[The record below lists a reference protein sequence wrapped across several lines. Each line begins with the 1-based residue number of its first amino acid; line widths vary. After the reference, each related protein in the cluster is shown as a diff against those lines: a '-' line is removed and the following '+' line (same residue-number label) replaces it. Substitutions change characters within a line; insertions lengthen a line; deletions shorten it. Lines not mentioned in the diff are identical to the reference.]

1 MLDAGHSLYG
11 PQGLVTA
18 GSGCRALRP
27 RGPLRP
33 CGPPRPHGR
42 PRLSGPTVH
51 SRAHCRAF
59 CPGLGTFIAAKN
71 PAMCAAMYGRQNRRW
86 RAVHFPSQ
94 CTPGSVFSS
103 AAHFRV
109 HCARY
114 CTSVPAKGL
123 AMYAATYGGAGRR
136 TAGTCRAVPSC
147 EKPPGGC
154 PFLVGQHRSAPPL
167 IAGRYHP
174 AHARPSHGSLRYS
187 SCAPTLAAT
196 PRPSNWRTSVRASD
210 PSPP

>member
-1 MLDAGHSLYG
+1 MLDAERSLYG

-27 RGPLRP
+27 RGPPRP

-59 CPGLGTFIAAKN
+59 CPGLGTFPAAKN
-71 PAMCAAMYGRQNRRW
+71 PAMNPRMYGRQNRRW
-86 RAVHFPSQ
+86 RATFP
-94 CTPGSVFSS
+94 
-103 AAHFRV
+103 
-109 HCARY
+109 
-114 CTSVPAKGL
+114 L
-123 AMYAATYGGAGRR
+123 AMYSRVRFLLCSAFPGALRAILHRRPGKRPRNVRGDVRRRGASDRGNMPGGAILRETARRLPVSRR
-136 TAGTCRAVPSC
+136 TAPLGAPTHRRETPSGARAP
-147 EKPPGGC
+147 E
-154 PFLVGQHRSAPPL
+154 
-167 IAGRYHP
+167 
-174 AHARPSHGSLRYS
+174 ARPLRHR

>member
-1 MLDAGHSLYG
+1 MLDAEHSLYG

-27 RGPLRP
+27 RGPPRP

-42 PRLSGPTVH
+42 PQPRGPTVH

-59 CPGLGTFIAAKN
+59 CPGPGTFPAAKN
-71 PAMCAAMYGRQNRRW
+71 PSMVAGCT
-86 RAVHFPSQ
+86 FP
-94 CTPGSVFSS
+94 
-103 AAHFRV
+103 
-109 HCARY
+109 
-114 CTSVPAKGL
+114 L
-123 AMYAATYGGAGRR
+123 AMYSRVRFLLCSAFPGALRAILHRRPGKRARNVRGDVRRRGASDRGNMPGGAILRETARR
-136 TAGTCRAVPSC
+136 LPASRQTAPLGAPTHRR
-147 EKPPGGC
+147 ETPPAART
-154 PFLVGQHRSAPPL
+154 PE
-167 IAGRYHP
+167 
-174 AHARPSHGSLRYS
+174 ARPLRHR